1 MKTQQLLSGL
11 RQTSEEFTVTSG
23 VQQGCVLAPTL
34 FNLYSGVATR
44 MAMDDH
50 QMQGRGV
57 SMAYLHDA
65 KLVGNRKTLQLE
77 TIIADLEYA
86 DDMALVADSWDHL
99 KAMLDT
105 VAECCRGLG
114 FSISCKMT
122 KTMAILPDLFSMPE
136 PVYPSLTMFLWR
148 WCPTSNILVA
158 LFWTTVVQPSKLTPE
173 FAKPQNHSN
182 PSIASSGTSG
192 RSSPVYA
199 KLRILLMPS
208 CCHAHTAV

>member
-1 MKTQQLLSGL
+1 M
-11 RQTSEEFTVTSG
+11 
-23 VQQGCVLAPTL
+23 LAPTL
-34 FNLYSGVATR
+34 FDLYFDVATR

-65 KLVGNRKTLQLE
+65 KLVGNRKKLQLE
-77 TIIADLEYA
+77 TVITNLEYA

-99 KAMLDT
+99 RAMLNT
-105 VAECCRGLG
+105 VAECCRSLGL
-114 FSISCKMT
+114 SISCKMK
-122 KTMAILPDLFSMPE
+122 KTMAILPDLFSTPE
-136 PVYPSLTMFLWR
+136 PVHPSPTMLLWR

-158 LFWTTVVQPSKLTPE
+158 LFRTIVAQPSKLTPE
-173 FAKPQNHSN
+173 FAKPQHYSN
-182 PSIASSGTSG
+182 SSGASSGTSG

-208 CCHAHTAV
+208 CLHAHTAVWFRKHRSS

>member
-1 MKTQQLLSGL
+1 M
-11 RQTSEEFTVTSG
+11 
-23 VQQGCVLAPTL
+23 LAPTL

-57 SMAYLHDA
+57 SMAYLHDS